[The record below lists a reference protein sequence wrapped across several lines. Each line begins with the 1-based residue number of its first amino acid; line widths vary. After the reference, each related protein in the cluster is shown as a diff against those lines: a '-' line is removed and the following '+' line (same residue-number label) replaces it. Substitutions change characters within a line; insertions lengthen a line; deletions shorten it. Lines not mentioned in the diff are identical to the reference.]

1 MNTKKNDFE
10 AFLNAL
16 TPDEIIDFANRMSD
30 RVEDAKVAGDIQAW
44 LKIEKILEDRGMDT
58 KDLKNLTVLKN
69 HVKELR
75 SKKYSDG
82 KGNFWSGRGKHPA
95 WVVAAVAAGK
105 SLNELKY
112 ENDDIIPLNKR
123 KESEAAK

>member
-1 MNTKKNDFE
+1 MKNSDFE
-10 AFLNAL
+10 EFLNAL
-16 TPDEIIDFANRMSD
+16 TPDEIIEFANRMSD
-30 RVEDAKVAGDIQAW
+30 KVEDAKVAGDIQAW

-82 KGNFWSGRGKHPA
+82 KGNFWSGRGKRPA
-95 WVVAAVAAGK
+95 WVAAELDAGK
-105 SLNELKY
+105 SLDELKY
-112 ENDDIIPLNKR
+112 ENDDILPLNKQ
-123 KESEAAK
+123 KQLEVKK